1 MTEQSTPLAIV
12 NGRVI
17 DPVSGIDGLADVVI
31 EDGYVTHLG
40 VGASK
45 ITPAATKINATG
57 LIVSPGFVDLHTHL
71 RTPGQEHKETIE
83 TGAAAAAAGGFTTIC
98 QMPNTDPALDSQDR
112 VTQAHNR
119 ASDSLV
125 RVLTVGAITKGRAG
139 QELVSFDELASAGV
153 VAFSDDGDFVE
164 DTALMT
170 DGYHR
175 AAILRLPISQHC
187 ESPVLVDG
195 GVVHR
200 GMVASQLGV
209 AGRPAEGEDT
219 AVAREIALATLTGG
233 HAHIQHVSTAGAV
246 NLIRDAKERGVWVT
260 AEVTPHHLVLTDHAL
275 LDVQPPEAYN
285 TNAKCNPPLREESDV
300 AACVAGLVDG
310 TIDAIATDHAP
321 HSPQEKTLSLTD
333 APAGMIGLETALPYV
348 MRVIN
353 AGEIQLASAIERLT
367 LGPVRAWHLDEQL
380 TLPGLGT
387 LAIGAPGDVA
397 LIDPDAK
404 WRVEVDT
411 LCSRSQNT
419 PLLGQQ
425 VIGRVVATVA
435 SGVLVHDLRGRD
447 NRISES

>member
-1 MTEQSTPLAIV
+1 MIEQSTPLAII

-17 DPVSGIDGLADVVI
+17 DPASGIDELADVVI

-40 VGASK
+40 AGASK
-45 ITPAATKINATG
+45 VTPRATKINATG

-83 TGAAAAAAGGFTTIC
+83 TGATAAAAGGFTTIC

-112 VTQAHNR
+112 VEEAHKR
-119 ASDSLV
+119 ASDSLI
-125 RVLTVGAITKGRAG
+125 RVLTVGAITKERAG
-139 QELVSFDELASAGV
+139 QELVSFDELANAGV

-164 DTALMT
+164 DMALMT
-170 DGYHR
+170 DAYYR
-175 AAILRLPISQHC
+175 SAVLRIPISQHC
-187 ESPVLVDG
+187 ESPALVDG
-195 GVVHR
+195 GVVHH
-200 GMVASQLGV
+200 GTVATQLGV

-246 NLIRDAKERGVWVT
+246 SLIRDAKERGVSIT

-275 LDVQPPEAYN
+275 LDVEPSEPYN

-300 AACVAGLVDG
+300 AACVTGLVDG

-321 HSPQEKTLSLTD
+321 HSPQEKALSLVD

-353 AGEIQLASAIERLT
+353 AGDIQLASAIERLT
-367 LGPVRAWHLDEQL
+367 LGPVRAWHLDRQL

-387 LAIGAPGDVA
+387 LGIGAPGDVA

-404 WRVEVDT
+404 WLVGVDT

-435 SGVLVHDLRGRD
+435 SGVLVHDLRGHD
-447 NRISES
+447 DRISES